1 MLELKNIV
9 KDYYTGNLVT
19 HALKGV
25 SINFRRNE
33 FVSILGPSG
42 CGKTTLLN
50 IIGGLDRY
58 TSGDLIIEGKSTK
71 EYKDRDWDTYRN
83 HSIGFVFQSY
93 NLIMHQSILGNV
105 ELALT
110 ISGVSKKDRR
120 ERAKKAL
127 EQVGLGEYVTKMPN
141 QLSGGQ
147 MQRVAIARALVN
159 NPEILLADEPTG
171 ALDSETSVQIMDLL
185 KEIASDRLVIM
196 VTHNPD
202 LAKAYSTRIINLSD
216 GLVIGDSNPF
226 TDEDAKKD
234 IKEIDK
240 SSKGRKRQ
248 ASMSFLTALG
258 LSFKNLLSKKGRT
271 ILISFAG
278 SIGITGIALIL
289 SLSDGFHNY
298 INQIQTDTL
307 SSYPITISETENQL
321 SIDSLISNHAEGL
334 DEYPEGED
342 VKEAPTLTEVVSSYV
357 STSYTNDL
365 KSFKVYLEKEETKKE
380 YEKYYNA
387 IQYVYDVDFRTFS
400 KVEGTYEQVYP
411 VSYSSLG
418 PLKNYSW
425 LLQNYDE
432 IIDNRELIEQ
442 QYDILKGDYPTKATD
457 LVIIL
462 DKYNRIDDYVLY
474 ALGLKNIDEDIAAIT
489 AGEKPKKWSGNF
501 DQLLSLTY
509 KQVLRV
515 DLYKDRGDGLYVS
528 RDSNEFN
535 EYIDEVC
542 PTLNVVGILRPKQSS
557 TTQSINGSIGYTSK
571 LTELIVNRTN
581 ESPYIVAQKA
591 DPTHDLRNDKQEIT
605 SLEYDKIMNDMGVC
619 DFSAPS
625 RIKIYPKSFEAK
637 DKVKEM
643 ITIYND
649 AQESETKTIKYTD
662 SVSVII
668 EAVSIIVNSVTY
680 VLIAFVSISL
690 VVSSIMIGIIT
701 YVSVIERTKE
711 IGVLRSLGAS
721 KKDVGNVFNAETL
734 MIGFSA
740 GLVGIGIT
748 LLLIIPINII
758 LFSLTKIASLAV
770 LMWYWIL
777 ALIGISM
784 ILTLIAGLFPS
795 MIAANKDPVV
805 ALRTGE

>member
-127 EQVGLGEYVTKMPN
+127 EQVGLGEYITKMPN

-202 LAKAYSTRIINLSD
+202 LAQAYSTRIINLSD

-400 KVEGTYEQVYP
+400 KVEGAYEQVYP

-515 DLYKDRGDGLYVS
+515 DLYKDRGDGVYVS

-591 DPTHDLRNDKQEIT
+591 DPTHDLRNDKEEIT
-605 SLEYDKIMNDMGVC
+605 SLEYDKIMSDMGVC

-625 RIKIYPKSFEAK
+625 RIKIYPKSFDAK

>member
-127 EQVGLGEYVTKMPN
+127 EQVGLGEYITKMPN

-271 ILISFAG
+271 IFISFAG

-515 DLYKDRGDGLYVS
+515 DLYKDRGDGVYVS

>member
-127 EQVGLGEYVTKMPN
+127 EQVGLGEYITKMPN

-515 DLYKDRGDGLYVS
+515 DLYKDRGDGVYVS